1 MKRTALVTGV
11 TGQDGAYLSR
21 YLLERGYRVV
31 GTSRTGRACDTSR
44 LEKLDISDDVEII
57 ALNAVDFNEVQE
69 ALTRIKPDEIYHLA
83 GQSSVG
89 RSFDHPVECF
99 ASISTATLNMLEALR
114 KLELPARLF
123 GAGSSECFGDT
134 DGQPSNESTKFQPR
148 SPYAAAKCSAFWQV
162 AVYRQAYGLFCCT
175 GMLGNHESPLR
186 PGHFVTQKIVQGVK
200 AIQSGQQQ
208 ELKLGN
214 LDIWR
219 DWGWAPDYVEAMH
232 AMLQTDEAKDYLIA
246 SGNTISLLEL
256 VKLAFEH
263 AGLNHEDY
271 LISDSSFIRPSDLR
285 CSPLD
290 PSQIATDL
298 GWRSRTSASEIIE
311 RMMTNRLG

>member
-1 MKRTALVTGV
+1 MKKTALITGV

-21 YLLERGYRVV
+21 HLLEQGYRVV

-44 LEKLDISDDVEII
+44 LSRLEIADEIEII
-57 ALNAVDFNEVQE
+57 PLDPCNLGETLKTLSN
-69 ALTRIKPDEIYHLA
+69 ISPDEIYHLA

-89 RSFDHPVECF
+89 RSFDYPAECIR
-99 ASISTATLNMLEALR
+99 SITQATLNLLEALR
-114 KLELPARLF
+114 QLEPTTRF
-123 GAGSSECFGDT
+123 FSAGSTECFGDT
-134 DGQPSNESTKFQPR
+134 EGKPASESTRFQPR

-175 GMLGNHESPLR
+175 GLLGNHESPLR
-186 PGHFVTQKIVQGVK
+186 PNHFVTQKIVQGVK
-200 AIQSGQQQ
+200 AIKLGQQK
-208 ELKLGN
+208 ELRLGS

-232 AMLQTDEAKDYLIA
+232 TMLQADEAKDLLIA
-246 SGNTISLLEL
+246 SGHTTSLLEL

-271 LISDSSFIRPSDLR
+271 LISDSSFIRPSDVR
-285 CSPLD
+285 CTPMD
-290 PSQIATDL
+290 PGRIGSEL
-298 GWRSRTSASEIIE
+298 GWRSRTPPAAIIE
-311 RMMTNRLG
+311 RMMTDRLI